1 MIIVKFGG
9 SVICNKEEPFS
20 FNEKIVEMLVD
31 EIAQFYP
38 KKKFI
43 IVHGGGSFGHPLA
56 KKYEIRKGLNEKNI
70 IGVCETHQAMLELN
84 KKIVQKFLEKNL
96 PAFPIPPS
104 SIFII
109 EKGSIVDGWIKSIEE
124 MLNRSFI
131 PILFGDVAIAKDKGI
146 DILSGDQIITYL
158 ANKLNADKV
167 IFLMDVD
174 GIYDRNPKEKGA
186 KLIEKIDGKIK
197 IQWEKKKFD
206 VTGGIKNKIEEA
218 LKMPCKVYFINGT
231 KKGNLTKAIKGE
243 KVGTVK
249 I

>member
-1 MIIVKFGG
+1 
-9 SVICNKEEPFS
+9 
-20 FNEKIVEMLVD
+20 
-31 EIAQFYP
+31 
-38 KKKFI
+38 
-43 IVHGGGSFGHPLA
+43 
-56 KKYEIRKGLNEKNI
+56 
-70 IGVCETHQAMLELN
+70 
-84 KKIVQKFLEKNL
+84 
-96 PAFPIPPS
+96 
-104 SIFII
+104 
-109 EKGSIVDGWIKSIEE
+109 